1 MASCNANVVSGVADR
16 MKSLAIAGLMGLA
29 LAHAAHAHRSCTES
43 LLPIGGNTIWVDLE
57 GAGNVTVVFEA
68 GFGNES
74 SVWANITPMI
84 RSAGARTFVYDR
96 AGLGKSAIDT
106 TAPYSLDNDV
116 SVLRSALN
124 TCGIEG
130 PIGPPRGRGS
140 RRVATIGSGQEPGDD
155 AIPVC

>member
-1 MASCNANVVSGVADR
+1 MT
-16 MKSLAIAGLMGLA
+16 SLAIAGLMGLA

>member
-1 MASCNANVVSGVADR
+1 
-16 MKSLAIAGLMGLA
+16 MGLA

-96 AGLGKSAIDT
+96 AGLGKRALLTRPRHVVST
-106 TAPYSLDNDV
+106 TTSVYS
-116 SVLRSALN
+116 
-124 TCGIEG
+124 G
-130 PIGPPRGRGS
+130 PR
-140 RRVATIGSGQEPGDD
+140 
-155 AIPVC
+155 